1 MSHKK
6 NGAKSGPPGG
16 FYGRNV
22 CRDSRDFLQKDPAQI
37 CMNWAAPVLLVLV
50 WYWDVVKTGALA
62 LVRLQFVYA
71 NFGMPLE
78 SGSRGRAIP

>member
-1 MSHKK
+1 M
-6 NGAKSGPPGG
+6 AATC
-16 FYGRNV
+16 V
-22 CRDSRDFLQKDPAQI
+22 ELSRDFLQKDPAQI
-37 CMNWAAPVLLVLV
+37 CMDWAAPVSLVPV

-62 LVRLQFVYA
+62 LVRLQFVHA

>member
-1 MSHKK
+1 MVPKMAHL
-6 NGAKSGPPGG
+6 GG
-16 FYGRNV
+16 FMAKTCV
-22 CRDSRDFLQKDPAQI
+22 ELSRDFLQKDPAQK
-37 CMNWAAPVLLVLV
+37 CMDWAAPVLLVPV

-62 LVRLQFVYA
+62 LVKLQFVYA

>member
-1 MSHKK
+1 MVPKMAHL
-6 NGAKSGPPGG
+6 GG
-16 FYGRNV
+16 FMAKTCV
-22 CRDSRDFLQKDPAQI
+22 ELSRDFLQKDPAQI
-37 CMNWAAPVLLVLV
+37 CMDWAAPVLLVPV

>member
-1 MSHKK
+1 MAHL
-6 NGAKSGPPGG
+6 GG
-16 FYGRNV
+16 FMAETCV
-22 CRDSRDFLQKDPAQI
+22 ELSRDFSQKDPAQK
-37 CMNWAAPVLLVLV
+37 CMDWAAPVLLVPV
-50 WYWDVVKTGALA
+50 WYWSVVKTGALA

>member
-1 MSHKK
+1 MAPKVAHL
-6 NGAKSGPPGG
+6 GG
-16 FYGRNV
+16 FMAETCV
-22 CRDSRDFLQKDPAQI
+22 ELSRDFLQKDPAQK
-37 CMNWAAPVLLVLV
+37 CMDWAAPVLLVPV
-50 WYWDVVKTGALA
+50 WYRNVVKIRALA

>member
-1 MSHKK
+1 MAPKMAHL
-6 NGAKSGPPGG
+6 GG
-16 FYGRNV
+16 FMAETCV
-22 CRDSRDFLQKDPAQI
+22 ELSRDFLQKDPAQI
-37 CMNWAAPVLLVLV
+37 CMDWAAPVLLVPV

>member
-1 MSHKK
+1 MVPKMAHL
-6 NGAKSGPPGG
+6 GG
-16 FYGRNV
+16 FMAKTCV
-22 CRDSRDFLQKDPAQI
+22 ELSRDFLQKDPAQK
-37 CMNWAAPVLLVLV
+37 CMDWAAPVLLVPV

>member
-1 MSHKK
+1 MAPKVAHL
-6 NGAKSGPPGG
+6 GG
-16 FYGRNV
+16 FMAETCV
-22 CRDSRDFLQKDPAQI
+22 ELSRDFLQKDPAQK
-37 CMNWAAPVLLVLV
+37 CMDWAAPVLLVPV